1 MEILRGDGGDG
12 KCGWWRGEV
21 EGRGLRGGEERW
33 SGLVDAVSS
42 WRGGGGME
50 LSELAVDGRL
60 GSGVEACLAGVGMGG
75 GAG

>member
-33 SGLVDAVSS
+33 SGMGDGGCCFFLP
-42 WRGGGGME
+42 RGGGW
-50 LSELAVDGRL
+50 S
-60 GSGVEACLAGVGMGG
+60 
-75 GAG
+75 